1 VARGQANLKRHGA
14 RSGEIAKHNK
24 TKKES
29 VNSLMVLLNYVDYM
43 LRNVAEIVLEFSGKV
58 RRIPQNLGARSDK
71 TERDRREVR
80 RDMSE
85 ILTRSA
91 VSDRY
96 LSLLAVT

>member
-1 VARGQANLKRHGA
+1 M
-14 RSGEIAKHNK
+14 
-24 TKKES
+24 
-29 VNSLMVLLNYVDYM
+29 NSLSNSLNYVDYM
-43 LRNVAEIVLEFSGKV
+43 LRNVAEIVLEFSWKFQGVSRKV

-80 RDMSE
+80 RNMSE

-96 LSLLAVT
+96 LPLLAVT